1 MAEQKSET
9 ILNLER
15 VIDIEQQVEEIL
27 PISQALETK
36 HSTCAI
42 LNLEQAVEK
51 FSQEVRPLLDP
62 TSEENWD
69 GEKLKS
75 RELAILQ
82 AGLRLVGH
90 CIAILIYQLALNASV
105 QLAANL
111 AATGLA
117 GLSYASQGMKSV
129 TITLIGGVEVTIPAT
144 YKLARKKRGGRGRK
158 RKRGKRGKSNGQ
170 GFYPI
175 LVLLGIGNKV
185 SPLVRCLVTEAAT
198 QACSFEQAR
207 PRVAWLGLN
216 FSASRIRRISE
227 DFCQV
232 GLMVR
237 AQRLAELA
245 KMPTS
250 QVLKG
255 KRVALAVDGGRIN
268 IRRTY
273 QSGRRRKSGW
283 PGYKSEWKEPKLLI
297 IYVFDEEG
305 RKISSTEM
313 PLVADGTMQGL
324 EFFLEIVELYLRQLG
339 IELADQV
346 ALLGDG
352 ANWIWDHIPPLLQKL
367 GCQTEQVVQILDYCH
382 ACQHLYEV
390 GEILFGKKKGKNWA
404 KKWAKKLKKGQAS
417 ALLNEISN
425 YLANQAG
432 KKLKD
437 LQREYNYFL
446 KHQTNGRLN
455 YPSFIIKGLPIGS
468 GVVESLIR
476 QVVNLRLKGCSK
488 SWLKENAEA
497 FLHARCQWAVGN
509 WQSFCQAVLTFGLR

>member
-1 MAEQKSET
+1 MKASQASEMS
-9 ILNLER
+9 LNLEK
-15 VIDIEQQVEEIL
+15 VIGTEQQTEDIFE
-27 PISQALETK
+27 QALKTEQKTE
-36 HSTCAI
+36 AI
-42 LNLEQAVEK
+42 LSLEQAVEE

-62 TSEENWD
+62 TSEVHLH

-105 QLAANL
+105 KLAANL
-111 AATGLA
+111 AATGFA
-117 GLSYASQGMKSV
+117 NYSYASQGMKPV

-144 YKLARKKRGGRGRK
+144 YKLARKKRGGRK

-175 LVLLGIGNKV
+175 LVLLGIGDKV

-227 DFCQV
+227 NFCQV

-245 KMPTS
+245 KMPAS

-268 IRRTY
+268 IRRTFRR
-273 QSGRRRKSGW
+273 GRKRKSGW

-297 IYVFDEEG
+297 IYVFDEQG
-305 RKISSTEM
+305 RKISTTEM

-324 EFFLEIVELYLRQLG
+324 EFFLELVELYLRQLG
-339 IELADQV
+339 IELADEV
-346 ALLGDG
+346 VLLGNG
-352 ANWIWDHIPPLLQKL
+352 AHWIWDHIPSLLQKL
-367 GCQTEQVVQILDYCH
+367 GSQTEKLVQILDYCH

-390 GEILFGKKKGKNWA
+390 GEILFGKKRG
-404 KKWAKKLKKGQAS
+404 KKWAQKWAQKLKKGQVE
-417 ALLNEISN
+417 ALLNEINN
-425 YLANQAG
+425 YLPNQRG
-432 KKLKD
+432 KKLTPF
-437 LQREYNYFL
+437 Q
-446 KHQTNGRLN
+446 
-455 YPSFIIKGLPIGS
+455 
-468 GVVESLIR
+468 
-476 QVVNLRLKGCSK
+476 
-488 SWLKENAEA
+488 ENITI
-497 FLHARCQWAVGN
+497 F
-509 WQSFCQAVLTFGLR
+509 